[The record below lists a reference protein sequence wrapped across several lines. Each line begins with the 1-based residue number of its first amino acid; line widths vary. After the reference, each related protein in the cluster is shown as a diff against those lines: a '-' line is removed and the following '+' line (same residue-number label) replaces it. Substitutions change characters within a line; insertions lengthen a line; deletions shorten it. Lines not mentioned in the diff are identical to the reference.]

1 MVMNKS
7 KALTLLFATCVLTR
21 IASTIYYIEDADSLR
36 FALGILD
43 YDVVKYQPHF
53 PGYPVYCFLVKI
65 FYSFTNSLAIS
76 FSIVGGV
83 ACLCIIYFIAKIRIL
98 FFRRSL
104 VSVLCG

>member
-1 MVMNKS
+1 MNKN

-53 PGYPVYCFLVKI
+53 PGYPV
-65 FYSFTNSLAIS
+65 
-76 FSIVGGV
+76 
-83 ACLCIIYFIAKIRIL
+83 
-98 FFRRSL
+98 
-104 VSVLCG
+104 

>member
-1 MVMNKS
+1 MVINKS
-7 KALTLLFATCVLTR
+7 KALTLLFATCVVTR

-65 FYSFTNSLAIS
+65 FYF
-76 FSIVGGV
+76 FYKQP
-83 ACLCIIYFIAKIRIL
+83 CDFIFHR
-98 FFRRSL
+98 RRSGCL
-104 VSVLCG
+104 LYYLFYFKDSGY